1 MAKCKPLPHFPTS
14 SLAHF
19 PLSSMNIRKALP
31 TYILLFFIPAVFGLF
46 LYLRILHIDKA
57 HEIEDIKFKLSE
69 EAVDFIA
76 QANPVDYFQPH
87 FQKLAEQLFPYIEG
101 RVSNNGQMLTNQDV
115 SNAIASLSQQ
125 LQENVRC
132 ALFNGDGELLNPQD
146 LLDYEVRF
154 YSFAWK
160 AIHRFPDGDYVGR
173 RADQALILG
182 RDFNNEQMQG
192 FSERCL
198 PTSSLGK
205 NGVFYFKD
213 ANTRTNGIII
223 FVEYKHT
230 NLELIQAKIKDCAT
244 NERPII
250 LYDRENQKRLTDTFG
265 YNEYTYEQTNT
276 EEFIEGFLSENLVW
290 KGFKSDDYKL
300 LFGEKLKNSAQSASN
315 IYIGI
320 FVFIIV
326 LTLATVFFFK
336 NISVAQ
342 GMHISI
348 RYKLIFIFIIAVYM
362 PTLGIW
368 VLSKTSL
375 HDHRLAI
382 ENEVKKG
389 MLDILSKL
397 DQEYDNSLKEAH
409 NCFLEFDKYVKSF
422 KGKAAPNEV
431 EIEAKLK
438 EIVGKERII
447 TDVFNWVDAR
457 AIDLKL
463 IYTTSNSES
472 QNRLEKIGRYLSAI
486 CVQKYLPDRFTR
498 AGVKLNQSDILVG
511 NLMENP
517 IVGFSSV
524 FERPREYTYQAFEGS
539 SIYWWWDFIPDDD
552 NPFALF
558 IANSAGRYLSRT
570 YFKSQLKKRFTF
582 ENTNLQI
589 ADFYYTGQEFIPDTV
604 WKYPDVMDL
613 INASAISKTVETQTV
628 NYENN
633 QYLCLCYPGSKMQE
647 NYLLCMYPTTEIDYK
662 IEKVRSTIY
671 TVMILLLVISILTGL
686 LLSKTFI
693 TPVNELDRGLNAL
706 RKRET
711 ETKININSKDE
722 LGQLGTAFN
731 QMMADIKDML
741 LAGAIQQCL
750 IPTGKYKLEGYD
762 CQVYNQM
769 ATDVGGDYADIF
781 QLPNDRVLIVIGD
794 VTGHGVSSALL
805 TAMVKA
811 SVFRFAQK
819 DTPLTEIATKTS
831 NMIFDLLNKQKLMT
845 FSAVTLDTNTGE
857 MAICNAGHPL
867 PMIHTTKGKLRTPT
881 QNALPLGVSKKRCRY
896 KSESEV
902 LNPGE
907 TLLLYTDGFP
917 EAENANGEEY
927 TYEKFQE
934 FVTNQEITNAE
945 NFKNQ
950 LVEEFKK
957 HHGDA
962 ELADDVTFIILR
974 RLRSESL

>member
-1 MAKCKPLPHFPTS
+1 
-14 SLAHF
+14 
-19 PLSSMNIRKALP
+19 MNIRKALP

-46 LYLRILHIDKA
+46 LYLRILSIDKA

-69 EAVDFIA
+69 RAVDFIA

-87 FQKLAEQLFPYIEG
+87 FQKLAGQLFPYIEG
-101 RVSNNGQMLTNQDV
+101 NASENGKLMTSQDA
-115 SNAIASLSQQ
+115 SNAIASLSNQ

-132 ALFNGDGELLNPQD
+132 ALFNDNGELLNPQD

-160 AIHRFPDGDYVGR
+160 NIHKISDCDYVGR
-173 RADQALILG
+173 RADQVIILG
-182 RDFNNEQMQG
+182 RDFNDDKMQG

-198 PTSSLGK
+198 PTQSLGK
-205 NGVFYFKD
+205 NGVFYFKN
-213 ANTRTNGIII
+213 AKKHLNGIII

-230 NLELIQAKIKDCAT
+230 NLELIQAKIKDAAT
-244 NERPII
+244 IDQPII
-250 LYDRENQKRLTDTFG
+250 LYDRESKKRLTPTLG
-265 YNEYTYEQTNT
+265 HKEYPYSQTDT
-276 EEFIEGFLSENLVW
+276 EEFLEGFISEDLVW

-300 LFGEKLKNSAQSASN
+300 LFGEKLKDASQYTIN
-315 IYIGI
+315 IYLGI
-320 FVFIIV
+320 IAFILI
-326 LTLATVFFFK
+326 LTTATVFFFK
-336 NISVAQ
+336 SISVAQ
-342 GMHISI
+342 GIHISI

-375 HDHRLAI
+375 HDHRIAI
-382 ENEVKKG
+382 ENEIKKG

-397 DQEYDNSLKEAH
+397 DQEYDNSIKEAH
-409 NCFLEFDKYVKSF
+409 NCYLELDKYIKSF
-422 KGKAAPNEV
+422 KGKAAPSPIEF
-431 EIEAKLK
+431 EIKLK
-438 EIVGKERII
+438 EIVGKERNI
-447 TDVFNWVDAR
+447 TDVFNWFDAR
-457 AIDLKL
+457 TIDLKQ

-472 QNRLEKIGRYLSAI
+472 QNRLEKIGRYLSVLCI
-486 CVQKYLPDRFTR
+486 QKYIPDRFSR

-539 SIYWWWDFIPDDD
+539 SIYWWWDYIPDDD

-558 IANSAGRYLSRT
+558 IGNSAERYLSRT
-570 YFKSQLKKRFTF
+570 YFKSLLKNRYTF
-582 ENTNLQI
+582 ENTSLKI
-589 ADFYYTGQEFIPDTV
+589 ADFYYVGQEFIPETAS
-604 WKYPDVMDL
+604 KYPDVMEL
-613 INASAISKTVETQTV
+613 INASNLSKTVETQTI

-633 QYLCLCYPGSKMQE
+633 QYLCLCYPGSKMLD

-671 TVMILLLVISILTGL
+671 TVMIILLIISILTGL

-711 ETKININSKDE
+711 ETKIKIDSKDE

-731 QMMADIKDML
+731 QMMAEIKDML

-750 IPTGKYKLEGYD
+750 IPVGKYKLEGYD

-769 ATDVGGDYADIF
+769 ALDVGGDYADIF
-781 QLPNDRVLIVIGD
+781 QLPNERILIVIGD

-819 DTPLTEIATKTS
+819 DTPLTEITTQTS
-831 NMIFDLLNKQKLMT
+831 NMICDLLNKKKLMT
-845 FSAVTLDTNTGE
+845 FCAVTLDTNTGE
-857 MAICNAGHPL
+857 MAICNAGHPM
-867 PMIHTTKGKLRTPT
+867 PMIHSEKGVLRTPAKH
-881 QNALPLGVSKKRCRY
+881 ALPLGVSKKRCRY
-896 KSESEV
+896 TSETEV
-902 LNPGE
+902 LQPGE
-907 TLLLYTDGFP
+907 TLFLYTDGFP

-934 FVTNQEITNAE
+934 LVTNQEINSAE
-945 NFKNQ
+945 GFKN
-950 LVEEFKK
+950 LLLKEFKQ
-957 HHGDA
+957 HHGDT

-974 RLRSESL
+974 RLKSEPI